1 MSVSFRVQE
10 QLVDTWDQIL
20 GGFHDPLCS
29 QWTQS
34 HSCCFPLTDD
44 WLKSGAVGS
53 VGLTNGPKLQGGS
66 AILAPG
72 EVFLPKSE
80 GNGELEGALPQR
92 DPPASECL
100 QGGEHILGMFL
111 KGLLLCVVC
120 WTRMTS
126 RIHSN
131 ARHF

>member
-1 MSVSFRVQE
+1 MSVSFRVEE

-44 WLKSGAVGS
+44 WLESRAVGS
-53 VGLTNGPKLQGGS
+53 VGLMNGLKLQGGS

-80 GNGELEGALPQR
+80 GNGELEGGCATKGP
-92 DPPASECL
+92 SCL
-100 QGGEHILGMFL
+100 
-111 KGLLLCVVC
+111 
-120 WTRMTS
+120 RMS
-126 RIHSN
+126 SGR
-131 ARHF
+131 